1 MQNSKMDWTKD
12 FPVASEILRQ
22 LGGGRALVM
31 TGAKAIF
38 DKDSLTLKL
47 GAKYL
52 RIRLNASDLYDIS
65 YASNPD
71 NPITKEKDI
80 FCENLIETCERMTGL
95 YFKLF

>member
-1 MQNSKMDWTKD
+1 MNMQNSKRDWTND

-38 DKDSLTLKL
+38 DKDSLTLKF
-47 GAKYL
+47 GTKYL
-52 RIRLNASDLYDIS
+52 RIQLNSADLYDIS

-71 NPITKEKDI
+71 KPIAEEKDI
-80 FCENLIETCERMTGL
+80 FCENLIETCEQMTGL
-95 YFKLF
+95 YFK